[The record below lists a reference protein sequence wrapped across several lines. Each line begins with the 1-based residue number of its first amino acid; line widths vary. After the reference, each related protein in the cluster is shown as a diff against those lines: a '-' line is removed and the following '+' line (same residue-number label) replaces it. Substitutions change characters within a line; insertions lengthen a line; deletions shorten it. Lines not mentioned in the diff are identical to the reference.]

1 MSGEEH
7 QGSRA
12 SGRSRAAG
20 HGPGAWGR
28 WHLNGVLE
36 ELPRWSRG
44 QDSALPTQGGW
55 VRSLVGET
63 DPISCNEDRRSC
75 VLLLTPD
82 AAK

>member
-12 SGRSRAAG
+12 SGRRLEQLG
-20 HGPGAWGR
+20 HEAGAWGR

-44 QDSALPTQGGW
+44 QDSALPVQEGLGLIPGW
-55 VRSLVGET
+55 GIRSHILQ
-63 DPISCNEDRRSC
+63 
-75 VLLLTPD
+75 
-82 AAK
+82 